1 MFEKEPMSKNNQ
13 EKERDRKKVER
24 ETDQDSKTLQKEI

>member
-24 ETDQDSKTLQKEI
+24 ETDQDSKALQKEI